1 MNKEIDFLA
10 LVIDVVNYATKNFNE
25 SRNTII
31 TKNEVAEN
39 YAYKWA
45 KIFKEKFERETAVQF
60 SARYYEHLQTFV
72 EARVKEVIKE
82 ESQKVG
88 KVAKLVTFE
97 LTTRV
102 VVNKNEMPECEEEDA
117 IGAALNKI
125 RENNNVD
132 MWLCFD
138 NCTEVTDDTECP
150 YGTFDEEKMKK
161 YDVTIFNRFNTDERE
176 NIEVFA
182 MSQDEAEQNA
192 IGGLLDGWGVL
203 ESKEIS

>member
-60 SARYYEHLQTFV
+60 SARYHEHLKTFV
-72 EARVKEVIKE
+72 EARVKEAIKE
-82 ESQKVG
+82 ETKQTE

-97 LTTRV
+97 ITTRV
-102 VVNKNEMPECEEEDA
+102 IVNKNEMPEIEEEDA
-117 IGAALNKI
+117 IAEGIKKVKQTIIN
-125 RENNNVD
+125 D
-132 MWLCFD
+132 LCFD
-138 NCTEVTDDTECP
+138 HCIEVINDKECP
-150 YGTFDEEKMKK
+150 YGTFENEK
-161 YDVTIFNRFNTDERE
+161 
-176 NIEVFA
+176 
-182 MSQDEAEQNA
+182 
-192 IGGLLDGWGVL
+192 
-203 ESKEIS
+203 